1 MLTADFSEEGKT
13 ESVMENTKY
22 AKIPTAGAHTVK
34 PKPAY
39 DFVKRVLDIA
49 CSLIAL
55 ILLSPVFLILAILVK
70 TTSEGPVF
78 FAHRRVGRGGKEIKI
93 YKFRSMVTNAEEL
106 IKQFTPE
113 QKAEYEKNFK
123 LENDPRI
130 TKIGS
135 FMRKTSLDE
144 LPQLINILK
153 GDISVV
159 GPRPVMDV
167 ETRIYGNYRDMLL
180 SVKPGLTG
188 FWAANGRSA
197 TSYKRR
203 RAMEIYYVK
212 NRSLLLDAKIIFKTF
227 ISVFKG
233 EGAV

>member
-1 MLTADFSEEGKT
+1 MGKANIT
-13 ESVMENTKY
+13 DTSKAAASNT
-22 AKIPTAGAHTVK
+22 HSVK
-34 PKPAY
+34 PKPIY
-39 DFVKRVLDIA
+39 DFVKRVFDIV
-49 CSLIAL
+49 CSLIGL
-55 ILLSPVFLILAILVK
+55 IVLSPVFIIISILIK

-78 FAHRRVGRGGKEIKI
+78 FAHKRVGKGGKTIKI

-123 LENDPRI
+123 LENDPRV
-130 TKIGS
+130 TKVGK

-167 ETRIYGNYRDMLL
+167 ETKIYGNYRNMLL

-188 FWAANGRSA
+188 FWAANGRSH
-197 TSYKRR
+197 TTYTRR

-212 NRSLLLDAKIIFKTF
+212 NRSVLLDLKIIFKTF
-227 ISVFKG
+227 ISVFKRV
-233 EGAV
+233 GAI

>member
-1 MLTADFSEEGKT
+1 
-13 ESVMENTKY
+13 MEKANITDTSKAAAPNT
-22 AKIPTAGAHTVK
+22 HSVK
-34 PKPAY
+34 PKPIY
-39 DFVKRVLDIA
+39 DFVKRVFDIVW
-49 CSLIAL
+49 SLIGL
-55 ILLSPVFLILAILVK
+55 IVLSPVFIILSILVK

-78 FAHRRVGRGGKEIKI
+78 FAHKRVGKGGKTIKI

-130 TKIGS
+130 TKVGN

-153 GDISVV
+153 GDISIV

-167 ETRIYGNYRDMLL
+167 ETKIYGNYLNMLL

-188 FWAANGRSA
+188 FWAANGRSH
-197 TSYKRR
+197 TTYTRR

-212 NRSLLLDAKIIFKTF
+212 NRSVLLDLKIIFKTF
-227 ISVFKG
+227 ISVFKR

>member
-1 MLTADFSEEGKT
+1 MKKANITDTSKAAAS
-13 ESVMENTKY
+13 NT
-22 AKIPTAGAHTVK
+22 HSVK
-34 PKPAY
+34 PKPIY
-39 DFVKRVLDIA
+39 DFVKRVFDIVW
-49 CSLIAL
+49 SLIGL
-55 ILLSPVFLILAILVK
+55 IVLSPVFIILSILVK

-78 FAHRRVGRGGKEIKI
+78 FAHKRVGKGGKTIKI

-130 TKIGS
+130 TKVGN

-153 GDISVV
+153 GDISIV

-167 ETRIYGNYRDMLL
+167 ETKIYGNYRNMLL

-188 FWAANGRSA
+188 FWAANGRSH
-197 TSYKRR
+197 TTYTRR

-212 NRSLLLDAKIIFKTF
+212 NRSVLLDLKIIFKTF
-227 ISVFKG
+227 ISVFKR

>member
-1 MLTADFSEEGKT
+1 M
-13 ESVMENTKY
+13 ES
-22 AKIPTAGAHTVK
+22 AKSKSINKSASPSGHAIKKK
-34 PKPAY
+34 PVY
-39 DFVKRVLDIA
+39 DFFKRIFDIV
-49 CSLIAL
+49 CSLVAL
-55 ILLSPVFLILAILVK
+55 IILSPVFLIMAILVK
-70 TTSEGPVF
+70 TTSEGPAF
-78 FAHRRVGRGGKEIKI
+78 FAHKRVGKNGKEIKI

-130 TKIGS
+130 TKVGK

-144 LPQLINILK
+144 LPQLLNILK
-153 GDISVV
+153 GDISIV
-159 GPRPVMDV
+159 GPRPIMEV
-167 ETRIYGNYRDMLL
+167 ETEIYGNYRDMLL

-188 FWAANGRSA
+188 FWAVNGRSD
-197 TSYKRR
+197 TTYTRR

-212 NRSLLLDAKIIFKTF
+212 NRSLWLDIKIIFKTF
-227 ISVFKG
+227 ASVFKG

>member
-1 MLTADFSEEGKT
+1 
-13 ESVMENTKY
+13 MEKANITDTSKAAASNT
-22 AKIPTAGAHTVK
+22 HSVK
-34 PKPAY
+34 PKPIY
-39 DFVKRVLDIA
+39 DFVKRVFDIVW
-49 CSLIAL
+49 SLIGL
-55 ILLSPVFLILAILVK
+55 IVLSPVFIILSILVK

-78 FAHRRVGRGGKEIKI
+78 FVHKRVGKGGKTIKI

-130 TKIGS
+130 TKVGN

-153 GDISVV
+153 GDISIV

-167 ETRIYGNYRDMLL
+167 ETKIYGNYRNMLL

-188 FWAANGRSA
+188 FWAANGRSH
-197 TSYKRR
+197 TTYTRR

-212 NRSLLLDAKIIFKTF
+212 NRSLWLDIKIICKTF
-227 ISVFKG
+227 ISVFKRD
-233 EGAV
+233 GAV

>member
-1 MLTADFSEEGKT
+1 
-13 ESVMENTKY
+13 MEIAMNKKSISNT
-22 AKIPTAGAHTVK
+22 ISSDTHTIE
-34 PKPAY
+34 PKPVY
-39 DFVKRVLDIA
+39 DFVKRVFDIV

-55 ILLSPVFLILAILVK
+55 IVLSPVFLILAILVK
-70 TTSEGPVF
+70 TTSKGPVF
-78 FAHRRVGRGGKEIKI
+78 FAHKRVGKNGKTINI

-130 TKIGS
+130 TKIGN

-144 LPQLINILK
+144 LPQLLNILK
-153 GDISVV
+153 GDISIV
-159 GPRPVMDV
+159 GPRPVMEV
-167 ETRIYGNYRDMLL
+167 ETQIYGNYRDMLL

-188 FWAANGRSA
+188 FWAANGRSE
-197 TSYKRR
+197 TTYTRR

-212 NRSLLLDAKIIFKTF
+212 NRSLWLDFKIICKTF
-227 ISVFKG
+227 ISVFKR

>member
-1 MLTADFSEEGKT
+1 
-13 ESVMENTKY
+13 MEKANITDTSKAAASNT
-22 AKIPTAGAHTVK
+22 HSVK
-34 PKPAY
+34 PKPIY
-39 DFVKRVLDIA
+39 DFVKRVFDIVW
-49 CSLIAL
+49 SLIGL
-55 ILLSPVFLILAILVK
+55 IVLSPVFIILSILVK
-70 TTSEGPVF
+70 ATSEGPVF
-78 FAHRRVGRGGKEIKI
+78 FAHKRVGKGGKTIKI

-130 TKIGS
+130 TKVGN

-153 GDISVV
+153 GDISIV

-167 ETRIYGNYRDMLL
+167 ETKIYGNYRNMLL

-188 FWAANGRSA
+188 FWAANGRSH
-197 TSYKRR
+197 TTYTRR

-212 NRSLLLDAKIIFKTF
+212 NRSVLLDLKIIFKTF
-227 ISVFKG
+227 ISVFKR

>member
-1 MLTADFSEEGKT
+1 MGKANIT
-13 ESVMENTKY
+13 DTSKAAASNT
-22 AKIPTAGAHTVK
+22 HSVK
-34 PKPAY
+34 PKPIY
-39 DFVKRVLDIA
+39 DFVKRVFDIV
-49 CSLIAL
+49 CSLIGL
-55 ILLSPVFLILAILVK
+55 IVLSPVFIILSILIK
-70 TTSEGPVF
+70 TTSEGPAF
-78 FAHRRVGRGGKEIKI
+78 FAHKRVGKGGKTIKI

-123 LENDPRI
+123 LENDPRV
-130 TKIGS
+130 TKVGK

-167 ETRIYGNYRDMLL
+167 ETKIYGNYRDMLL

-197 TSYKRR
+197 TTSTRR

-212 NRSLLLDAKIIFKTF
+212 NRSVLLDLKIIFKTF
-227 ISVFKG
+227 ISVFKRV
-233 EGAV
+233 GAV

>member
-1 MLTADFSEEGKT
+1 M
-13 ESVMENTKY
+13 ES
-22 AKIPTAGAHTVK
+22 AKSKSINKSASPSRHAIKKK
-34 PKPAY
+34 PVY
-39 DFVKRVLDIA
+39 DFFKRIFDIV
-49 CSLIAL
+49 CSLVAL
-55 ILLSPVFLILAILVK
+55 IILSPVFLIMAILVK
-70 TTSEGPVF
+70 TTSEGPAF
-78 FAHRRVGRGGKEIKI
+78 FAHKRVGKNGKEIKI

-130 TKIGS
+130 TKVGK

-144 LPQLINILK
+144 LPQLLNILK
-153 GDISVV
+153 GDISIV
-159 GPRPVMDV
+159 GPRPVTEV
-167 ETRIYGNYRDMLL
+167 ETEIYGNYRDMLL

-188 FWAANGRSA
+188 FWAANGRSD
-197 TSYKRR
+197 TTYTRR

-212 NRSLLLDAKIIFKTF
+212 NRSLWLDIKIIFKTF
-227 ISVFKG
+227 ASVFKG

>member
-1 MLTADFSEEGKT
+1 MGKANIT
-13 ESVMENTKY
+13 DTSKAAASNT
-22 AKIPTAGAHTVK
+22 HSVK
-34 PKPAY
+34 PKPIY
-39 DFVKRVLDIA
+39 DFVKRVFDIV
-49 CSLIAL
+49 CSLIGL
-55 ILLSPVFLILAILVK
+55 IVLSPVFIILSILVK

-78 FAHRRVGRGGKEIKI
+78 FAHKRVGKGGKTIKI

-123 LENDPRI
+123 LENDPRV
-130 TKIGS
+130 TKVGN

-153 GDISVV
+153 GDISIV

-167 ETRIYGNYRDMLL
+167 ETQIYGNYRNMLL

-188 FWAANGRSA
+188 FWAANGRSH
-197 TSYKRR
+197 TTYTRR

-212 NRSLLLDAKIIFKTF
+212 NRSVLLDLKIIFKTF
-227 ISVFKG
+227 ISVFKR

>member
-1 MLTADFSEEGKT
+1 MGKANIT
-13 ESVMENTKY
+13 DTSKAAASNT
-22 AKIPTAGAHTVK
+22 HSVK
-34 PKPAY
+34 PKPIY
-39 DFVKRVLDIA
+39 DFVKRVFDIV
-49 CSLIAL
+49 CSLIGL
-55 ILLSPVFLILAILVK
+55 IVLSPVFIILSILIK

-78 FAHRRVGRGGKEIKI
+78 FAHKRVGKGGKTIKI

-123 LENDPRI
+123 LENDPRV
-130 TKIGS
+130 TKVGK

-167 ETRIYGNYRDMLL
+167 ETQIYGNYRNMLL

-188 FWAANGRSA
+188 FWAANGRSH
-197 TSYKRR
+197 TTYTRR

-212 NRSLLLDAKIIFKTF
+212 NRSVLLDLKIIFKTF
-227 ISVFKG
+227 ISVFKRV
-233 EGAV
+233 GAV

>member
-1 MLTADFSEEGKT
+1 MGKANIT
-13 ESVMENTKY
+13 DTSKAAASNT
-22 AKIPTAGAHTVK
+22 HSVK
-34 PKPAY
+34 PKPIY
-39 DFVKRVLDIA
+39 DFVKRVFDIV
-49 CSLIAL
+49 CSLIGL
-55 ILLSPVFLILAILVK
+55 IVLSPVFIIISILIK

-78 FAHRRVGRGGKEIKI
+78 FAHKRVGKGGKTIKI

-130 TKIGS
+130 TKVGN

-153 GDISVV
+153 GDISIV

-167 ETRIYGNYRDMLL
+167 ETKIYGNYRNMLL

-188 FWAANGRSA
+188 FWAANGRSH
-197 TSYKRR
+197 TTYTRR

-212 NRSLLLDAKIIFKTF
+212 NRSVLLDLKIIFKTF
-227 ISVFKG
+227 ISVFKR